1 MILILVNT
9 FSTMIMRHSKLG
21 LFNLMQTVPMDNE
34 QVGEEVYISM
44 INKAEKIL
52 LVYDSISNHNR

>member
-21 LFNLMQTVPMDNE
+21 LFNLMQTALWIMSSYTN
-34 QVGEEVYISM
+34 
-44 INKAEKIL
+44 
-52 LVYDSISNHNR
+52 

>member
-21 LFNLMQTVPMDNE
+21 LFNLMQTAMW
-34 QVGEEVYISM
+34 IM
-44 INKAEKIL
+44 
-52 LVYDSISNHNR
+52 NR